1 MKRQELLCICDG
13 RDWYC
18 NDNLIHFSGNAFGKE
33 ISFDFSGYTEEELL
47 SSLVPIIERIINEID
62 RLDKDAR
69 SIIKEKHKDE
79 DVDVLEL
86 TNIIFDKSGCY
97 DMFALGYHVG
107 KTEAGELYL
116 MIKFNKNHLADSDI
130 VYEVY

>member
-1 MKRQELLCICDG
+1 MKREELLYICGG

-33 ISFDFSGYTEEELL
+33 ISFDFSGYREEELL
-47 SSLVPIIERIINEID
+47 SSLVPIIEIIINDIE
-62 RLDKDAR
+62 RLDKEAR
-69 SIIKEKHKDE
+69 NIIKGQHKDE

-97 DMFALGYHVG
+97 DIFALGYRVG
-107 KTEAGELYL
+107 ETNAGELYL
-116 MIKFNKNHLADSDI
+116 LIKFDRNLKPDKDI
-130 VYEVY
+130 VYEIY

>member
-1 MKRQELLCICDG
+1 MKRQELLHICGG

-18 NDNLIHFSGNAFGKE
+18 NDNLIHFSGNVFGNE

-62 RLDKDAR
+62 RLDKEAR
-69 SIIKEKHKDE
+69 SIIEGKHKDE
-79 DVDVLEL
+79 DTDVLEL
-86 TNIIFDKSGCY
+86 TNIIFDKNGCY

-116 MIKFNKNHLADSDI
+116 MIKFNKNLLADSDI

>member
-1 MKRQELLCICDG
+1 MAKHDFVYLPT
-13 RDWYC
+13 
-18 NDNLIHFSGNAFGKE
+18 E

-47 SSLVPIIERIINEID
+47 SSLVPVIERIINDIE

-69 SIIKEKHKDE
+69 SIIKGEHKDE

-97 DMFALGYHVG
+97 DMFALGYHVVE
-107 KTEAGELYL
+107 TNAGELYL
-116 MIKFNKNHLADSDI
+116 LIKFDENLKSDKDI
-130 VYEVY
+130 VYEIY

>member
-1 MKRQELLCICDG
+1 MKREDLLCICGG

-18 NDNLIHFSGNAFGKE
+18 NDNLIHFSGNAFGNE

-69 SIIKEKHKDE
+69 SIIKGQHKDE
-79 DVDVLEL
+79 DVNVLEL

-97 DMFALGYHVG
+97 DIFALVYRVG
-107 KTEAGELYL
+107 ETDAGELYL
-116 MIKFNKNHLADSDI
+116 LIKFDENLKSDKEI
-130 VYEVY
+130 VYEIY

>member
-1 MKRQELLCICDG
+1 MKREDLLYICGG

-18 NDNLIHFSGNAFGKE
+18 NDNLIHFFGNTFGNE

-47 SSLVPIIERIINEID
+47 SSLVSIIERIINEID

-69 SIIKEKHKDE
+69 SIIKGKHKDE
-79 DVDVLEL
+79 DADVLEL

-107 KTEAGELYL
+107 ETEAGELYL
-116 MIKFNKNHLADSDI
+116 LIKFDKNFFGNSDI

>member
-1 MKRQELLCICDG
+1 MKREELLYICGG

-33 ISFDFSGYTEEELL
+33 ISFDFSGYREEELL
-47 SSLVPIIERIINEID
+47 SSLVPIIEIIINDVE
-62 RLDKDAR
+62 RLDKEAR
-69 SIIKEKHKDE
+69 NIIKGQHKYE

-97 DMFALGYHVG
+97 DIFALGYRVG
-107 KTEAGELYL
+107 ETNAGELYL
-116 MIKFNKNHLADSDI
+116 LIKFDRNLKPDKDI
-130 VYEVY
+130 VYEIY

>member
-62 RLDKDAR
+62 RLDKEAR
-69 SIIKEKHKDE
+69 SIIEGKHKDE
-79 DVDVLEL
+79 DTDVLEL
-86 TNIIFDKSGCY
+86 TNIIFDKNGCY

-116 MIKFNKNHLADSDI
+116 MIKFNKNLLADSDI

>member
-1 MKRQELLCICDG
+1 MKREDLLYICGG

-116 MIKFNKNHLADSDI
+116 MIKFNKNLLADSDI

>member
-1 MKRQELLCICDG
+1 MKREELLYICGG

-18 NDNLIHFSGNAFGKE
+18 NDNLIHFLGNAFGKE

-47 SSLVPIIERIINEID
+47 SSLVPIIERIINDIE
-62 RLDKDAR
+62 RLDNEAR
-69 SIIKEKHKDE
+69 SIIKGQHKDE
-79 DVDVLEL
+79 DVNVLEL

-107 KTEAGELYL
+107 ETEAGELYL
-116 MIKFNKNHLADSDI
+116 LIKFDKNFIGNSDI

>member
-1 MKRQELLCICDG
+1 MKRQELLCICNG

-18 NDNLIHFSGNAFGKE
+18 NDNLIHFSGNTFGNE

-47 SSLVPIIERIINEID
+47 SSLVSIIERIINEID

-69 SIIKEKHKDE
+69 SIIKGKHKDE
-79 DVDVLEL
+79 DADVLEL

-107 KTEAGELYL
+107 ETEAGELYL
-116 MIKFNKNHLADSDI
+116 LIKFDKNFFGNSDI

>member
-1 MKRQELLCICDG
+1 MKREDLLYICGG

-18 NDNLIHFSGNAFGKE
+18 NDNLIHFSGNAFGNE
-33 ISFDFSGYTEEELL
+33 ISFDFTGYTEEELL

-69 SIIKEKHKDE
+69 SIIKGKHKDE

-97 DMFALGYHVG
+97 DIFALGYHVG
-107 KTEAGELYL
+107 ETNAGELYL
-116 MIKFNKNHLADSDI
+116 LIKFDENLKADKDI
-130 VYEVY
+130 VYEIY

>member
-1 MKRQELLCICDG
+1 MKREDLLYICGG

-18 NDNLIHFSGNAFGKE
+18 NDNLIHFSGNAFGNE

-47 SSLVPIIERIINEID
+47 SSLVPVIERIINDIE

-69 SIIKEKHKDE
+69 SIIKGKHNDE
-79 DVDVLEL
+79 DADVLEL

-107 KTEAGELYL
+107 ETEAGELYL
-116 MIKFNKNHLADSDI
+116 LIKFDKNFFGNSDI

>member
-1 MKRQELLCICDG
+1 MKREDLLYICGG

-18 NDNLIHFSGNAFGKE
+18 NDNLIHFSGNTFGNE

-47 SSLVPIIERIINEID
+47 SSLVSIIERIINEID

-69 SIIKEKHKDE
+69 SIIKGKHKDE
-79 DVDVLEL
+79 DADVLEL

-107 KTEAGELYL
+107 ETEAGELYL
-116 MIKFNKNHLADSDI
+116 LIKFDKNFFGNSDI

>member
-1 MKRQELLCICDG
+1 MKREELLYICGG

-18 NDNLIHFSGNAFGKE
+18 NDNLIHFLGNAFGKE
-33 ISFDFSGYTEEELL
+33 ISFDFSGYREEELL
-47 SSLVPIIERIINEID
+47 SSLVPIIERIINDIE
-62 RLDKDAR
+62 RLDKEAR
-69 SIIKEKHKDE
+69 GIIKGQHKDE
-79 DVDVLEL
+79 DVNVLEL

-107 KTEAGELYL
+107 ETEAGELYL
-116 MIKFNKNHLADSDI
+116 LIKFDKNFFGNSDI

>member
-1 MKRQELLCICDG
+1 MKREDLLYICGG

-18 NDNLIHFSGNAFGKE
+18 NDNLIHFFGNAFGNE

-69 SIIKEKHKDE
+69 SIIKGKHKDE
-79 DVDVLEL
+79 DADVLEL

-107 KTEAGELYL
+107 ETEAGELYL
-116 MIKFNKNHLADSDI
+116 LIKFDKNFFGNSDI

>member
-1 MKRQELLCICDG
+1 MKREDLLYICGG

-18 NDNLIHFSGNAFGKE
+18 NGNLIHFSGNAFGNE

-69 SIIKEKHKDE
+69 SIIKGKHKDE
-79 DVDVLEL
+79 DADVLEL

-107 KTEAGELYL
+107 EIEAGELYL
-116 MIKFNKNHLADSDI
+116 LIKFDKNFFGNSDI